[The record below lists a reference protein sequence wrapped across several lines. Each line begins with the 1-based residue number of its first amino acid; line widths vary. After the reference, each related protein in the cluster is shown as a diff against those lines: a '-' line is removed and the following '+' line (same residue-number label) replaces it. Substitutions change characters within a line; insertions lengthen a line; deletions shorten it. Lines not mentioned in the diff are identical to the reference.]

1 MNESNHTDSRVD
13 RCIALLHSV
22 NVIYREMEAAYAVLQ
37 GELPAISA
45 ESLLEKT
52 RVLDRLRGQ
61 AQAVDGQLAEELRR
75 SEDLD
80 DSLHPLLATRA
91 DTLERLSRMNRDL
104 LGHAEN
110 SRALLRHELT
120 TMRTNRS
127 ALQGYRPPGGP
138 APGLIRTSF

>member
-1 MNESNHTDSRVD
+1 MSESNHNLSRLD
-13 RCIALLHSV
+13 RCIELLQSV
-22 NVIYREMEAAYAVLQ
+22 NAIYGEMEATYAVLQ
-37 GELPAISA
+37 GELPAISSEA
-45 ESLLEKT
+45 LLQKT
-52 RVLDRLRGQ
+52 RMLDCLREK

-75 SEDLD
+75 SEELD

-91 DTLERLSRMNRDL
+91 EKLERLFRINRDL
-104 LGHAEN
+104 LGRAEN

-120 TMRTNRS
+120 TMRTNRN

>member
-1 MNESNHTDSRVD
+1 MLD
-13 RCIALLHSV
+13 CL
-22 NVIYREMEAAYAVLQ
+22 RE
-37 GELPAISA
+37 
-45 ESLLEKT
+45 K
-52 RVLDRLRGQ
+52 

-75 SEDLD
+75 SEELD

-91 DTLERLSRMNRDL
+91 EKLERLFRINRDL
-104 LGHAEN
+104 LGRAEN

-120 TMRTNRS
+120 TMRTNRN